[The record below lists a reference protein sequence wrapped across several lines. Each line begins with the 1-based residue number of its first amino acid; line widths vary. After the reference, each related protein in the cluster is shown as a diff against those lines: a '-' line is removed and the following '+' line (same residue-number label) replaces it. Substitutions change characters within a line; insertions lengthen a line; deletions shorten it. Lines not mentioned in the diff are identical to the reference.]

1 MWKALCVC
9 RENLTQWEQI
19 VQGEDTSAWASTEE
33 AELSE
38 TSDSGPVKVDN
49 WICGTC
55 PTAPPTPCQRHWTSC
70 GQSHFL
76 QRQEE
81 AQRAGGEG
89 CIQKN
94 KQNIM
99 LPQWVTEAY
108 TLMTSGS
115 LVDGWD
121 SSPLQQSGRH
131 HWQYFSLGG
140 YFCIYSFR
148 LFFSFFH
155 GLTFEEALNTNP
167 SYDLVGWLVTIRW
180 FV

>member
-19 VQGEDTSAWASTEE
+19 VQGEDTSAWASAEE
-33 AELSE
+33 AELGE

-55 PTAPPTPCQRHWTSC
+55 PTAPPTPCQRRWTSC

-89 CIQKN
+89 YVQKN
-94 KQNIM
+94 KQNIT
-99 LPQWVTEAY
+99 LPRWVTKAY
-108 TLMTSGS
+108 MLMTSGLPCWWLGLKSTSAERPSS
-115 LVDGWD
+115 LAV
-121 SSPLQQSGRH
+121 LLLRRFLLH
-131 HWQYFSLGG
+131 
-140 YFCIYSFR
+140 
-148 LFFSFFH
+148 LF
-155 GLTFEEALNTNP
+155 L
-167 SYDLVGWLVTIRW
+167 
-180 FV
+180 